1 MLTDT
6 HVHLDLDEFAA
17 DLPEVLRRS
26 QALGVS
32 RWIVPAISS
41 THWPRLTAL
50 HETTPGL
57 SYALG
62 VHPWFVGDES
72 ESALETLAQLLR
84 QRPAGLVA
92 VGECGLDGAIDVP
105 LARQL
110 PWFERQIQL
119 ADECNLPL
127 IVHAR
132 RCYNEVLAL
141 LSRYRPRAGG
151 VLHGF
156 SGSRQQAQQF
166 WALGF
171 YLGIGGTISY
181 ERAQKTRRAVAAL
194 PLEALLLETDSPS
207 MPLAGYQ
214 GERNEP
220 ARLIEVLQQLA
231 ALRQQPVEALTAGLE
246 ANVERLFFAAP

>member
-17 DLPEVLRRS
+17 DLPEVLSRS
-26 QALGVS
+26 RAQGVS
-32 RWIVPAISS
+32 RWIVPAIASA
-41 THWPRLTAL
+41 HWPRLAAL
-50 HETTPGL
+50 HATIPGL

-62 VHPWFVGDES
+62 LHPWFVGDEA
-72 ESALETLAQLLR
+72 ESALETLEQRLR

-92 VGECGLDGAIDVP
+92 VGECGLDGAIEVP

-110 PWFERQIQL
+110 PWFEQQIQL
-119 ADECNLPL
+119 ADEYNLPL
-127 IVHAR
+127 IVHCR

-141 LSRYRPRAGG
+141 LSRHRPRAGG

-156 SGSRQQAQQF
+156 SGSRQQALQF

-171 YLGIGGTISY
+171 YLGIGGVISY
-181 ERAQKTRRAVAAL
+181 ERAQKTRRAVVAL

-214 GERNEP
+214 GQRNEP
-220 ARLIEVLQQLA
+220 ARLVEVLQQLA
-231 ALRQQPVEALTAGLE
+231 EMRQQPVEALTTGLE

>member
-26 QALGVS
+26 QAVGVA
-32 RWIVPAISS
+32 RWIVPAIRSAL
-41 THWPRLTAL
+41 WPRLAAL
-50 HETTPGL
+50 HDEIPDL

-62 VHPWFVGDES
+62 LHPWFLGDES
-72 ESALETLAQLLR
+72 EQALDALALLLR

-127 IVHAR
+127 IVHCR

-181 ERAQKTRRAVAAL
+181 ERAQKTRRAVATL

>member
-1 MLTDT
+1 
-6 HVHLDLDEFAA
+6 
-17 DLPEVLRRS
+17 
-26 QALGVS
+26 
-32 RWIVPAISS
+32 
-41 THWPRLTAL
+41 
-50 HETTPGL
+50 
-57 SYALG
+57 
-62 VHPWFVGDES
+62 
-72 ESALETLAQLLR
+72 
-84 QRPAGLVA
+84 
-92 VGECGLDGAIDVP
+92 
-105 LARQL
+105 
-110 PWFERQIQL
+110 
-119 ADECNLPL
+119 
-127 IVHAR
+127 
-132 RCYNEVLAL
+132 LAL

-181 ERAQKTRRAVAAL
+181 ERAQKTRRAVATL

>member
-17 DLPEVLRRS
+17 DLPEVLCRS
-26 QALGVS
+26 QAVGVA
-32 RWIVPAISS
+32 RWIVPAIRSA
-41 THWPRLTAL
+41 HWPRLATL
-50 HETTPGL
+50 HGEQP
-57 SYALG
+57 SAFYALG
-62 VHPWFVGDES
+62 LHPWFVGDES
-72 ESALETLAQLLR
+72 ELALERLAQLLR
-84 QRPAGLVA
+84 QRPTGLVA
-92 VGECGLDGAIDVP
+92 VGECGLDGAIEMP
-105 LARQL
+105 LAQQL

-141 LSRYRPRAGG
+141 LSRHRPRAGG

-171 YLGIGGTISY
+171 YLGIGGTITY
-181 ERAQKTRRAVAAL
+181 ERAQKTQRAVAGL
-194 PLEALLLETDSPS
+194 PLEALLLETDGPS

-220 ARLIEVLQQLA
+220 ARLVEVLHQLA
-231 ALRQQPVEALTAGLE
+231 ALRQQPIETLMAGLE

>member
-6 HVHLDLDEFAA
+6 HVHLDLAEFAA
-17 DLPEVLRRS
+17 DLPAVLLRS
-26 QALGVS
+26 QAAGVA

-41 THWPRLTAL
+41 ANWPRLAAL
-50 HETTPGL
+50 HDEIPGL

-62 VHPWFVGDES
+62 LHPWFVGDES
-72 ESALETLAQLLR
+72 ESALERLEQRLR

-92 VGECGLDGAIDVP
+92 VGECGLDGAIETS
-105 LARQL
+105 LAQQL

-119 ADECNLPL
+119 AHEYNLPL
-127 IVHAR
+127 IVHCR

-194 PLEALLLETDSPS
+194 PLAALLLETDSPS
-207 MPLAGYQ
+207 MPLANYQ
-214 GERNEP
+214 GQRNEP
-220 ARLIEVLQQLA
+220 ARLVEVLQLLA

>member
-26 QALGVS
+26 QAVGVAH
-32 RWIVPAISS
+32 WIVPAIRSAL
-41 THWPRLTAL
+41 WPRLAAL
-50 HETTPGL
+50 HDEIPGL

-62 VHPWFVGDES
+62 LHPWLVGDEA
-72 ESALETLAQLLR
+72 ESALDTLAQRLR

-92 VGECGLDGAIDVP
+92 VGECGLDGAIELP

-127 IVHAR
+127 IVHCR

-181 ERAQKTRRAVAAL
+181 ERAQKTRRAVATL